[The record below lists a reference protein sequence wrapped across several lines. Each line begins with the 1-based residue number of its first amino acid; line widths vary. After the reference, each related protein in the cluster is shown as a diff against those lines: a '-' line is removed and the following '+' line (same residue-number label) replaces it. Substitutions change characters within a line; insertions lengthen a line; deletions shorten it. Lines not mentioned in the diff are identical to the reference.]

1 MRMVIELTIGFA
13 VMAGSVQA
21 ATLINTCPFVISS
34 PGDYLLSADL
44 VCAGGGFGILI
55 LTNDVTLKLEG
66 HRIVPGAGARAKQTQ
81 AVMPGA

>member
-34 PGDYLLSADL
+34 PGGKTCFQQIWSAP
-44 VCAGGGFGILI
+44 AEG
-55 LTNDVTLKLEG
+55 LES
-66 HRIVPGAGARAKQTQ
+66 
-81 AVMPGA
+81 